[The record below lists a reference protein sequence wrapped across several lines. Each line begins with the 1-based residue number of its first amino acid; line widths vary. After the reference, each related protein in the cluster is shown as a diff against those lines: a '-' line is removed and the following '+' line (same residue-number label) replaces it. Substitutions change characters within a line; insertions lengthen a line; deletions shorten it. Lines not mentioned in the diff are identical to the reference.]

1 MTKRKTQQKGEGE
14 GGGEEEEDDSQADQM
29 NEHIPTDHKE
39 TKAKIK

>member
-1 MTKRKTQQKGEGE
+1 MTKRKAQQKGEG

>member
-1 MTKRKTQQKGEGE
+1 MTKRKTQQKGE
-14 GGGEEEEDDSQADQM
+14 GGEEEEDDSQADQM